1 MSEQDKKYMKA
12 ALNLAAKGLGGVEPN
27 PLVGCVIV
35 KGNQIIGQ
43 GWHKEFGGPHAE
55 IIAIEDCK
63 NLGANPKEAT
73 MYVTLEPCCH
83 QGKTGPCTD
92 AIIAAK
98 VAKVF
103 AAAIDPSAHAGGKG
117 IEQLRNAGIK
127 VELGMCETEAKIL
140 NAPFMKFAATGKT
153 WVILKWAQSIDGK
166 MAWADGAAGQR
177 WISGEQS
184 RKDVQKLRKRV
195 QGILVGI
202 NTVLADDPLLT
213 VRFDKNKKP
222 IRIVLDNN
230 LRIPTDCSLT
240 ATAKDVPLLIA
251 AWHEAVEANPQ
262 KAEELRQ
269 KGVEILACPDTY
281 GGSNLHFIID
291 ELSRRCIEQLLV
303 EGGPTVISSFLKE
316 GLTDECIVYIAPK
329 ILGVKGIADIS
340 QPMAKLSEV
349 VGLNHVDIQQFDQD
363 VRLSGYIRKFQ

>member
-1 MSEQDKKYMKA
+1 MDSTDKKYMNA
-12 ALNLAAKGLGGVEPN
+12 ALNLAAKGLGGAEPN

-43 GWHKEFGGPHAE
+43 GWHREFGGPYAE
-55 IIAIEDCK
+55 IMAIEDCK
-63 NLGANPKEAT
+63 NLGANPKGAT

-127 VELGMCETEAKIL
+127 VELGLCEIEAKIL

-153 WVILKWAQSIDGK
+153 WVILKWAQTIDGK

-251 AWHEAVEANPQ
+251 AWHGAVEANPQ

-281 GGSNLHFIID
+281 GGSNLHFIVD
-291 ELSRRCIEQLLV
+291 ELSRRGIEQLLV
-303 EGGPTVISSFLKE
+303 EGGPAVISSFLKE
-316 GLTDECIVYIAPK
+316 GLTDECIVYIAPN
-329 ILGVKGIADIS
+329 ILGVKGTVDIS
-340 QPMAKLSEV
+340 QPMAKLCEV
-349 VGLNHVDIQQFDQD
+349 VGLNHVDVQQLDQD